1 MNPNLPIQEL
11 RQRCQMLMDLNTFL
25 ENDNAELTDERAIL
39 MHSLS
44 DSLELLAKLKEHLKK
59 PASGKPEMERLI
71 EQTGNHLAKTAKMLK
86 DFKISQEKRDARPH
100 SMEAPPSQPSKKK
113 RSRGMER

>member
-1 MNPNLPIQEL
+1 MNPNLLIQEL

-39 MHSLS
+39 THSLS

-59 PASGKPEMERLI
+59 TASGKPELERLI
-71 EQTGNHLAKTAKMLK
+71 EQTGNHLTKTNKILK
-86 DFKISQEKRDARPH
+86 DFETTQKKRDARPPF
-100 SMEAPPSQPSKKK
+100 METPPSPPLKKK

>member
-1 MNPNLPIQEL
+1 
-11 RQRCQMLMDLNTFL
+11 
-25 ENDNAELTDERAIL
+25 
-39 MHSLS
+39 
-44 DSLELLAKLKEHLKK
+44 
-59 PASGKPEMERLI
+59 MERLI

>member
-1 MNPNLPIQEL
+1 MNPNLLIQEL
-11 RQRCQMLMDLNTFL
+11 RQRGQMLMDLNTFL

-59 PASGKPEMERLI
+59 TANGKPDLERLI
-71 EQTGNHLAKTAKMLK
+71 EQTGNHLTKTNKILK
-86 DFKISQEKRDARPH
+86 DFETTQEKRDARPH